1 MNLDQLRALVLETE
15 HLSGETEVR
24 MAQQPS
30 YPLQTTISGWE
41 VIGCDEERMEE
52 LEEAIED
59 GGLDDNE
66 LTEAKAELHQLRQ
79 DGNQSSIVYLAEGSQ
94 VHDDPYLSGIALRK
108 LGWR

>member
-1 MNLDQLRALVLETE
+1 MTLEQLRQLVEETE

-41 VIGCDEERMEE
+41 VLGCDDERIAE
-52 LEEAIED
+52 LEEAIEE
-59 GGLDDNE
+59 GNVEGDDEHAARNE
-66 LTEAKAELHQLRQ
+66 LIDLNR
-79 DGNQSSIVYLAEGSQ
+79 DGNQTSIIYLAEGSQ
-94 VHDDPYLSGIALRK
+94 VSDDPYLGGIIIKK